1 MSDQILT
8 CAGCD
13 KHMATLRDA
22 KVRTG
27 MVVYCSECNRKL
39 ELCMKRE
46 LISRMKNQ
54 VDESFIPDF
63 LRGFMGKKS

>member
-1 MSDQILT
+1 MSEQNLT

-22 KVRTG
+22 KVRNG

-39 ELCMKRE
+39 HILSARA
-46 LISRMKNQ
+46 
-54 VDESFIPDF
+54 VDNTIPDF
-63 LRGFMGKKS
+63 LSGLMGKRS